1 MSPPSF
7 YETLSPLEKKYWEAL
22 YALFQRV
29 QPAKPEKGIQALL
42 IRARKLVDEQNVLP
56 EAALERILREATER
70 TDRRVELLNR
80 CALKSAQSSETI
92 EEEP

>member
-7 YETLSPLEKKYWEAL
+7 YETLSPLEKKYWESF

-42 IRARKLVDEQNVLP
+42 IRARKLVEEQNILP

-70 TDRRVELLNR
+70 TDRRVELLNQ
-80 CALKSAQSSETI
+80 CALKSDKSPETLK
-92 EEEP
+92 EKP

>member
-1 MSPPSF
+1 MSTPSF

-42 IRARKLVDEQNVLP
+42 IRARKLVEEQGLSP

-70 TDRRVELLNR
+70 TNRRVELLNR
-80 CALKSAQSSETI
+80 CALKSAQSPEMI